1 MTIKRFF
8 QQIGSRFRPAQ
19 HIQDEVVLKFLRIL
33 ENVRKEDMSCDQ
45 MFIQLD
51 EFVEHEVRS
60 RDAARIMP
68 LIQEHID
75 LCPECCDE
83 YQALLTVLENTK
95 ESGKHDSSRI

>member
-1 MTIKRFF
+1 MTIKSFF
-8 QQIGSRFRPAQ
+8 QQVRNHFNPSRNV
-19 HIQDEVVLKFLRIL
+19 QDEVVVKFLRIL

-95 ESGKHDSSRI
+95 EK

>member
-1 MTIKRFF
+1 MSIKRFF
-8 QQIGSRFRPAQ
+8 QQIRNRINPSGN
-19 HIQDEVVLKFLRIL
+19 IQDEVVVRFLRIL

-60 RDAARIMP
+60 RDAARLMP

-95 ESGKHDSSRI
+95 EK

>member
-1 MTIKRFF
+1 MIIKSLI
-8 QQIGSRFRPAQ
+8 QQIRNRFNPDLD
-19 HIQDEVVLKFLRIL
+19 IQDEVVLKFLQIL
-33 ENVRKEDMSCDQ
+33 ENVREEEMSCDQ

-51 EFVEHEVRS
+51 EFVEHEVKS

-83 YQALLTVLENTK
+83 YQALLTVLENSK
-95 ESGKHDSSRI
+95 E

>member
-1 MTIKRFF
+1 MIIKSLI
-8 QQIGSRFRPAQ
+8 QQIRSRFNPVLDAQ
-19 HIQDEVVLKFLRIL
+19 NEVVLKFLQIL
-33 ENVRKEDMSCDQ
+33 ENVREEEMSCDE

-51 EFVEHEVRS
+51 EFVEHEVKS
-60 RDAARIMP
+60 RDAAKIMP

-95 ESGKHDSSRI
+95 E

>member
-1 MTIKRFF
+1 MIIKSLI
-8 QQIGSRFRPAQ
+8 QQIRSRFNPDLDTQ
-19 HIQDEVVLKFLRIL
+19 NEVVLKFLQIL
-33 ENVRKEDMSCDQ
+33 ENVREEEMSCDE

-51 EFVEHEVRS
+51 EFVEHEVKS

-75 LCPECCDE
+75 MCPECCDE

-95 ESGKHDSSRI
+95 E